1 MVYNMAMTWIWTAM
15 IAVSVVFGLLTGRI
29 DDVGSA
35 AVEGAGAAVALC
47 IGICGITCLWT
58 GA

>member
-1 MVYNMAMTWIWTAM
+1 MAMTWIWTAM